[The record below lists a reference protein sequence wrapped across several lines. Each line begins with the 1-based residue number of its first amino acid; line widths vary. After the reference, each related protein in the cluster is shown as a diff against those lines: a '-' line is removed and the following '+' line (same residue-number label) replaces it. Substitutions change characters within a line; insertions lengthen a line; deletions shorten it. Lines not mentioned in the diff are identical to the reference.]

1 MLTGMTTT
9 RLGPRAARRS
19 DDARRVRDLLR
30 SELTRGGFAG
40 RRLPAEEQLMND
52 FGVSRSAVR
61 EALALLRHEGLI
73 DRLQGI
79 GTVDVHH
86 KIVSDLPE
94 THGVIEPRPGSM
106 WSGQMR
112 VHVLDW
118 SEVALPEI
126 AAAALDVAIGSPA
139 LRVDYLGMLD
149 GHVLGVATNY
159 VSSPAAPRLR
169 REDFRTDWYA
179 LLDAAHL
186 TVGESTWLMEAA
198 IADAHD
204 ADLLGVVIGA
214 PIMIAEQVIYD
225 ETGKAFD
232 FAVTRGRGDRLAY
245 FSRAR
250 RKPA

>member
-1 MLTGMTTT
+1 MSPAPS
-9 RLGPRAARRS
+9 GPRAVRRS

-30 SELTRGGFAG
+30 SELTRGGFSG
-40 RRLPAEEQLMND
+40 RRLPAEEQLMAD

-61 EALALLRHEGLI
+61 DALALLRHEGLI

-79 GTVDVHH
+79 GTVDVHY

-106 WSGQMR
+106 WSGSMR
-112 VHVLDW
+112 VQILDW
-118 SEVALPEI
+118 SGVALPAI
-126 AAAALDVAIGSPA
+126 AAASLDVEVGSPG
-139 LRVDYLGMLD
+139 LRIDYVGTLD
-149 GHVLGVATNY
+149 GHVLGLATNY
-159 VSSPAAPRLR
+159 VREPEAARLR
-169 REDFRTDWYA
+169 RDEFRTDWYA
-179 LLDAAHL
+179 LLEAAGL
-186 TVGESTWLMEAA
+186 TVGESSWLMEAA

-204 ADLLGVVIGA
+204 ATLLGVTVGA

-225 ETGKAFD
+225 EAGRAFD
-232 FAVTRGRGDRLAY
+232 FALTRGRGDRIAY